1 VPLLEVAMKVFFEP
15 ARVVAG
21 ALRRVP
27 TWALVVWLGLS
38 ACADRVKPTRVVLI
52 TLDTLRADR
61 FTEATMPLVW
71 ARAKRGVVFE
81 QFYASTSSTQPT
93 HATIFTGREPW
104 QHGVTL
110 NGAVLDDA
118 SETLAERFK
127 SEGFATAAIVASFP
141 LERRFGFAQGFD
153 SYFDTFDHQQGT
165 AKSNPHWAG
174 VEVEDDF
181 YSLADSITTRA
192 VAAIDAASAP
202 RQFYWFHYFDPH
214 APYGDAGGDE
224 GGDAIKLEDLTAAA
238 RNRSPDFEALLERAR
253 AAYDVDA
260 RQLDRA
266 LERLFARLDADRDR
280 FETHVFITADH
291 GESFGEEGALG
302 HGKRVIRS
310 QVHVPG
316 IVLSPRVSPAVRQDA
331 AGSIDVMP
339 TLLALAG
346 IGGGDRWLGRNLIE
360 ARASEQKPTLGMRR
374 TFPKP
379 FKDVHTDGTVV
390 TVHGPQ
396 FFLVRDGRLYIGDK
410 EHVAGEDPAPSAELI
425 ERVRAIFAAC
435 EVELSASA
443 GREDLRPETQR
454 ALEALG
460 YTR

>member
-1 VPLLEVAMKVFFEP
+1 MLASLPGKGSVKGSS
-15 ARVVAG
+15 ARVGVAIG
-21 ALRRVP
+21 ALAF
-27 TWALVVWLGLS
+27 ALVPV
-38 ACADRVKPTRVVLI
+38 ACSGGEKPTRVVLV

-61 FTEATMPLVW
+61 FNEVTMPLLW
-71 ARAKRGVVFE
+71 ARAKRGLVFE

-93 HATIFTGREPW
+93 HATIFTGLEPW

-118 SETLAERFK
+118 RETIAERFK
-127 SEGFATAAIVASFP
+127 SEGFATAAVVASFP

-153 SYFDTFDHQQGT
+153 SYYDTFDHQQGT

-174 VEVEDDF
+174 VEVEEDF

-192 VAAIDAASAP
+192 VAAIDSARAP

-214 APYGDAGGDE
+214 APYGDAGGDA
-224 GGDAIKLEDLTAAA
+224 GGDTDGEGIKLEDLTAGA
-238 RNRSPDFEALLERAR
+238 RNRAPDFEALLDRAR
-253 AAYDVDA
+253 SAYDVDVSH
-260 RQLDRA
+260 LDRA
-266 LERLFARLDADRDR
+266 LDRLLARLDADSEH
-280 FETHVFITADH
+280 FETHVLLTADH
-291 GESFGEEGALG
+291 GESFGEDGALG

-316 IVLSPRVSPAVRQDA
+316 IVISPRVAPALRRDA

-346 IGGGDRWLGRNLIE
+346 LEGADRCLGRNL
-360 ARASEQKPTLGMRR
+360 ADSRAPEQKPTLGMRR

-390 TVHGPQ
+390 TVRGPQ
-396 FFLVRDGRLYIGDK
+396 FFLVRDGRLYIGDG
-410 EHVAGEDPAPSAELI
+410 ERIEGEDPAPSPELV

-435 EVELSASA
+435 EVELAASA

>member
-1 VPLLEVAMKVFFEP
+1 MKDFFEP

-27 TWALVVWLGLS
+27 TFALVVSLGLS
-38 ACADRVKPTRVVLI
+38 ACADRDKPTRVVLI

-61 FTEATMPLVW
+61 FAEATMPLLW
-71 ARAKRGVVFE
+71 ARAKNGVVFE
-81 QFYASTSSTQPT
+81 QFYSSTSSTQPT
-93 HATIFTGREPW
+93 HATIFTGLEPW

-118 SETLAERFK
+118 RETLAERLK
-127 SEGFATAAIVASFP
+127 AEGFSTDAVVASFP

-153 SYFDTFDHQQGT
+153 RYSDTFEHQQGT
-165 AKSNPHWAG
+165 AKANAHWAG
-174 VEVEDDF
+174 VEVEEDF
-181 YSLADSITTRA
+181 YSLADSVTTRA
-192 VAAIDAASAP
+192 IGALDAARAS

-214 APYGDAGGDE
+214 APYGDAGGDAA
-224 GGDAIKLEDLTAAA
+224 GDAIKLEDLTAKA
-238 RNRSPDFEALLERAR
+238 RERAPDFDDLLARAR
-253 AAYDVDA
+253 SAYDDDA
-260 RQLDRA
+260 RHLDRS

-280 FETHVFITADH
+280 FETHVFVTADH
-291 GESFGEEGALG
+291 GESFGEDGALG

-316 IVLSPRVSPAVRQDA
+316 VLWSPRVAPAVRSDA

-346 IGGGDRWLGRNLIE
+346 SSGSESWVGRNLLD
-360 ARASEQKPTLGMRR
+360 ARASDPKPTLGMRR

-410 EHVAGEDPAPSAELI
+410 EHVEGEDPAPSAELM
-425 ERVRAIFAAC
+425 ERVRAIFGAC
-435 EVELSASA
+435 EVELAASA

>member
-1 VPLLEVAMKVFFEP
+1 MLTSLSGTRSVKGSSVRVGVA
-15 ARVVAG
+15 VAALAFALASG
-21 ALRRVP
+21 ACS
-27 TWALVVWLGLS
+27 GGE
-38 ACADRVKPTRVVLI
+38 KPTRVVLI

-93 HATIFTGREPW
+93 HATIFTGLEPW

-110 NGAVLDDA
+110 NGAVLDEA
-118 SETLAERFK
+118 RETLTERFK

-174 VEVEDDF
+174 VEVEEDF

-192 VAAIDAASAP
+192 VAAIDAARAE

-214 APYGDAGGDE
+214 APYGDTGGDAGADTSGE
-224 GGDAIKLEDLTAAA
+224 AIKLEDLTAAA
-238 RNRSPDFEALLERAR
+238 RNRSPEFDALLESAR
-253 AAYDVDA
+253 AAYDVDV
-260 RQLDRA
+260 RHLDRA
-266 LERLFARLDADRDR
+266 LDRLLARLDADSAQ
-280 FETHVFITADH
+280 FETHVFLTADH
-291 GESFGEEGALG
+291 GESFGEDGALG

-316 IVLSPRVSPAVRQDA
+316 IVLSPRVAPAVRSDA

-346 IGGGDRWLGRNLIE
+346 LAGADRCIGRNL
-360 ARASEQKPTLGMRR
+360 ADSRASEQKPTLGMRR

-390 TVHGPQ
+390 TVNGPQ
-396 FFLVRDGRLYIGDK
+396 FFLVRDGRLYIGDG
-410 EHVAGEDPAPSAELI
+410 ERIEGEDSAPSPELV

-435 EVELSASA
+435 EVELTASR
-443 GREDLRPETQR
+443 GREDLSPETQR